1 MVKKTLAGVTWLD
14 ANQRKQALDLINA
27 KVEPGTY
34 ASVQRWLDQCYTSP
48 GRIEQIMKALDEV
61 CETYGVEALWAAST
75 RRTLWYDRNHEPIA
89 EYLNT
94 GDMYAATLIYRYD
107 LRKFQVTCVGDLI
120 EMFERQGYQL
130 QG

>member
-1 MVKKTLAGVTWLD
+1 M
-14 ANQRKQALDLINA
+14 QA
-27 KVEPGTY
+27 
-34 ASVQRWLDQCYTSP
+34 Q
-48 GRIEQIMKALDEV
+48 
-61 CETYGVEALWAAST
+61 

-130 QG
+130 QGLKESAMSTPRPTVIVPIIHMNGDRKHTLMDNLHNAYDALRHAERMLWPVCSPWPKLLPG